1 MVTGWSMAVTM
12 FSRSASMT
20 IFSNEV
26 NRPPSNQPAPW
37 SRRFTPPMTAP
48 HTAMVLSVADWLS
61 TLLEAFTLD
70 DR

>member
-1 MVTGWSMAVTM
+1 
-12 FSRSASMT
+12 MT